1 MVCGSIGYGGVQEI
15 RRLYSLLR
23 TEGFDILDH
32 ITVEGMDYS
41 DIKDFREK
49 KELSR
54 NIVEHDLEYLKK
66 ADVVVVLS
74 DSPSYGT
81 AIEMFV
87 AKNAKKMV
95 ISVAKDPVPSPWPVN
110 FSDYIVTSEEE
121 LIKTLHEKE
130 KE

>member
-41 DIKDFREK
+41 DIKDFRKK